1 MEDDRQILETAT
13 ALIDLALERGYV
25 RMEEVHVTT
34 PPFDPDGVIPD
45 LIAQS
50 DTHPTVYAVR
60 DDSGNILVAPNAANT
75 IVNKEEQLFRSLMK
89 AFFTEIPDQY
99 AQTVAFRL

>member
-1 MEDDRQILETAT
+1 MDDQRELDSAL

-34 PPFDPDGVIPD
+34 PPFDPEGAIPD

-60 DDSGNILVAPNAANT
+60 DDNGSILVAPNAAHT
-75 IVNKEEQLFRSLMK
+75 DVNKEERLFRSLLK
-89 AFFTEIPDQY
+89 AFYREIPDQY